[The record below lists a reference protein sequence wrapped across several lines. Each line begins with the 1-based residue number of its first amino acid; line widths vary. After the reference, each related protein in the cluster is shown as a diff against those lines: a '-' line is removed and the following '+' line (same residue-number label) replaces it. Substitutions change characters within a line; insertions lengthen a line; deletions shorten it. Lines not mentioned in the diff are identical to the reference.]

1 MPERVSFPFFH
12 VLEDCLGSAF
22 QTQPLCT
29 SDSTGRDSTLQ
40 LYMKCLKMICTKIKV
55 ALEQNSVE
63 NGVNNIFTVLD
74 PLAVKA
80 CY

>member
-1 MPERVSFPFFH
+1 MQVS
-12 VLEDCLGSAF
+12 VLEDRLGSAF
-22 QTQPLCT
+22 QTQPMCA

-40 LYMKCLKMICTKIKV
+40 IDLKCQKTICIKIKV

-63 NGVNNIFTVLD
+63 NGVSKIFAVPD

-80 CY
+80 

>member
-1 MPERVSFPFFH
+1 M
-12 VLEDCLGSAF
+12 CA
-22 QTQPLCT
+22 

-40 LYMKCLKMICTKIKV
+40 IDLKCLKTICTKIKV

-63 NGVNNIFTVLD
+63 NGVSKILAVPD

-80 CY
+80 